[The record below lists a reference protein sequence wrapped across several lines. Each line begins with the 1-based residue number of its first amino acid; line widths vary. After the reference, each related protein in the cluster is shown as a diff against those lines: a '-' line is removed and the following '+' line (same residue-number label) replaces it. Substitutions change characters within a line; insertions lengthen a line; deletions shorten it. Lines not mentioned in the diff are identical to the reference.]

1 MRTLFFIVG
10 GLVLWAIIT
19 GVTRVIN
26 KPAGNSWMPTIV
38 FAVIWF
44 IIAAVNMW
52 VGVTQAGYSVM
63 EELPIFVLLYLLPV
77 AIAVVLKYKVL
88 R

>member
-10 GLVLWAIIT
+10 GVVLWAIIT
-19 GVTRVIN
+19 GITRVIS
-26 KPAGNSWMPTIV
+26 KEAGNSWIPTIV
-38 FAVIWF
+38 FAVTWF

-52 VGVTQAGYSVM
+52 VGVTQAGYTVM

-77 AIAVVLKYKVL
+77 AIAVFLKYKVL